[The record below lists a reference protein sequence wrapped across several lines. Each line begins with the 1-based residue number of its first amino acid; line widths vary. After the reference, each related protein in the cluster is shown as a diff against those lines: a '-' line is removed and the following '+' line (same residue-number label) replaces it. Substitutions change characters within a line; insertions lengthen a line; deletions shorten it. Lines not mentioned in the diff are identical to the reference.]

1 MTITQGNQKSNAASA
16 QSRNSINIVSG
27 NIIPYWWYYKILSA
41 DQPDTIAITVLSEIV
56 HLHCKTGKTEFQL
69 DYSYF
74 EKKFNFTRNSLKG
87 AFIRL
92 EDINVLHRKRR
103 TIQIEYKKIP
113 NQLFLI
119 FYLNSLLTLHP
130 TEDKFNFESNI

>member
-1 MTITQGNQKSNAASA
+1 MEPN
-16 QSRNSINIVSG
+16 
-27 NIIPYWWYYKILSA
+27 
-41 DQPDTIAITVLSEIV
+41 
-56 HLHCKTGKTEFQL
+56 
-69 DYSYF
+69 F